1 MSWFVARASRL
12 IVFSSYTVFDI
23 RNNRLKLLFG
33 RMPGSVPAV
42 VAAVVA
48 IVLVITAVVLATILI
63 ALTVVLTSIG
73 AAARA

>member
-42 VAAVVA
+42 VA